1 MNIYSKGNFMINFY
15 VLSLLSGFF
24 ELAPFVTALKSEG
37 ILAALIVA
45 MFYQL
50 GNLTPCPLK
59 LSRIAIRTA
68 VLAGTALFAAY
79 LKTNFFPLLCVATAL
94 LSMAIQSARS
104 VIKTN
109 ASKPLK
115 RLLRV
120 AGFGLGLFGAPLLLL
135 ITGAVAALFIY
146 TGKSDAGR
154 SAFAPPRLNLVNI
167 AMVLHQIHYFSYC
180 YAAIAF
186 TAVFAGTAAALG
198 LFLAGWAVYIIAAR
212 FYRGRGLV
220 HSFFFGHSLLV
231 MLLIGMFLAPSMA
244 MKAVLWVLTG
254 IGGTT
259 EFCLAKLSLERGGTP
274 DGGTFAEN
282 AGHVLGAVLSVV
294 FYAVVGNLLPV
305 VFISAA
311 AASGAIIIMAAVY
324 ARPEKA
330 MEVNNA
336 CKFN

>member
-1 MNIYSKGNFMINFY
+1 MLNFY

-24 ELAPFVTALKSEG
+24 ELASFVVALNTEG
-37 ILAALIVA
+37 VLAALIAA

-59 LSRIAIRTA
+59 LSRITIRTA
-68 VLAGTALFAAY
+68 ALAGTVFFAVY
-79 LKTNFFPLLCVATAL
+79 LKIRFFPLLCIAVTL
-94 LSMAIQSARS
+94 LSLAIQSTRS
-104 VIKTN
+104 MIKMN

-115 RLLRV
+115 RFLRV
-120 AGFGLGLFGAPLLLL
+120 AGFGLGLYGTPLILL
-135 ITGAVAALFIY
+135 ISGAAAALFVY
-146 TGKSDAGR
+146 TGKSGTER
-154 SAFAPPRLNLVNI
+154 SALALPRLSLVNI

-186 TAVFAGTAAALG
+186 TAAFAGMPAALG

-212 FYRGRGLV
+212 FYRGYELV

-231 MLLIGMFLAPSMA
+231 ILLMGMLFVPSMT

-259 EFCLAKLSLERGGTP
+259 EFCLARLSLERGGTP

-282 AGHVLGAVLSVV
+282 AGHVLGVAFSVI
-294 FYAVVGNLLPV
+294 FYVITRNLLPV
-305 VFISAA
+305 VLISAA
-311 AASGAIIIMAAVY
+311 AAMGAVILMAVFY

-330 MEVNNA
+330 REVSNA